1 MLQEC
6 LNYIQ
11 GNGPDIAVRI
21 VDHMKISLTALLAAI
36 LIGVAGGYAASV
48 SRRGEKWIMNLF
60 QILRV
65 IPSLA
70 ILVLLIP
77 VMGVGMK
84 PAVTAL
90 SILAIPPILTNTCVG
105 FMEVPP
111 FMLESAKGIGMT
123 EWDLLLHVRFPLALP
138 LILAGIRSALV
149 EVIASATL
157 AGKIGAGGLGEIIFT
172 GLGLNRTDLLLIGG
186 VLVGMLSLGSLGI
199 FSLIR
204 RILMPYKYRR
214 AV

>member
-1 MLQEC
+1 
-6 LNYIQ
+6 
-11 GNGPDIAVRI
+11 
-21 VDHMKISLTALLAAI
+21 
-36 LIGVAGGYAASV
+36 
-48 SRRGEKWIMNLF
+48 MNLRLTKNATDAMNASASCAR
-60 QILRV
+60 QLGHDHIGSEHIL
-65 IPSLA
+65 
-70 ILVLLIP
+70 
-77 VMGVGMK
+77 
-84 PAVTAL
+84 L

-172 GLGLNRTDLLLIGG
+172 GLNGKAERAQGLKNGFRIRTG
-186 VLVGMLSLGSLGI
+186 VLHGVR
-199 FSLIR
+199 IR
-204 RILMPYKYRR
+204 PWP
-214 AV
+214 A

>member
-1 MLQEC
+1 
-6 LNYIQ
+6 
-11 GNGPDIAVRI
+11 
-21 VDHMKISLTALLAAI
+21 
-36 LIGVAGGYAASV
+36 
-48 SRRGEKWIMNLF
+48 MNLRLTKNATDAMNASASCAR
-60 QILRV
+60 QLGHDHIGSEHIL
-65 IPSLA
+65 
-70 ILVLLIP
+70 
-77 VMGVGMK
+77 
-84 PAVTAL
+84 L

-123 EWDLLLHVRFPLALP
+123 EWELLFHVRFPLALP

-157 AGKIGAGGLGEIIFT
+157 AAKIGAGGLGEIIFT

-186 VLVGMLSLGSLGI
+186 ILVGMLSLGSLGI

>member
-1 MLQEC
+1 MLLEC
-6 LNYIQ
+6 LNYLQ
-11 GNGPDIAVRI
+11 SNGADIAVR
-21 VDHMKISLTALLAAI
+21 VLEHMKISLTALLAAV

-48 SRRGEKWIMNLF
+48 SNKGEKWIMNLF
-60 QILRV
+60 QVLRV

-90 SILAIPPILTNTCVG
+90 AILAIPPVLTNTCVG
-105 FMEVPP
+105 FLEVPP
-111 FMLESAKGIGMT
+111 FMLESAKGIGMK
-123 EWDLLLHVRFPLALP
+123 EWELLVHVRFPLALP
-138 LILAGIRSALV
+138 MILTGIRSALV

-157 AGKIGAGGLGEIIFT
+157 AAKIGAGGLGEIIFT

-186 VLVGMLSLGSLGI
+186 FLAGVLSLAGVGI
-199 FSLIR
+199 FSMIC

-214 AV
+214 RL